1 MLNRPKIGDNGWQ
14 KDKYSL
20 DAALIQQRFQRRSVQ
35 IFVLHALPQQVDSL
49 LQHRAE
55 ARIAPGFD
63 QFLGETV
70 LFVGQRDRRF

>member
-20 DAALIQQRFQRRSVQ
+20 DAALIQQRFRRRPVQ
-35 IFVLHALPQQVDSL
+35 LVVLYALPQQVDPL

-55 ARIAPGFD
+55 A
-63 QFLGETV
+63 
-70 LFVGQRDRRF
+70 